1 MKKLALIVVVALVF
15 SINAYA
21 HKGGTDSSGGHT
33 DHSTGDYHYHHGQP
47 AHDHYDMDGDGD
59 LDCPYS
65 FEATSKT
72 TDISKPAPT
81 NKMEEPPMI
90 VYLALI
96 ALAVTALLLAKRAR
110 DLQADIQFQRKE
122 HAQAIDEMNQN
133 HKREMDA
140 AKRRCELEL
149 TRLKTRHSEEIDSL
163 LKAKS
168 DSAKKIEKALID
180 RLGWNYIAELAGTD
194 PNDYY
199 GDDGLMRSKDDSG
212 EEWGEKYTF
221 YEGTG
226 SGKIKYHKKECV
238 HRRQY
243 IIHARYIDHGKYSPC
258 KVCNPTLPNMDWGA
272 KYWALLSE
280 MRYLKQE
287 PAPKDIMINYR
298 DYGGR

>member
-1 MKKLALIVVVALVF
+1 MKKWIVFVLIAAALSATAF
-15 SINAYA
+15 A
-21 HKGGTDSSGGHT
+21 HGGRTDSNGGHT
-33 DHSTGDYHYHHGQP
+33 DHDTGEYHYHHGYS

-65 FEATSKT
+65 FVATSEKNET
-72 TDISKPAPT
+72 IQSPQQS
-81 NKMEEPPMI
+81 NKERPPMML
-90 VYLALI
+90 YLMLFILAI
-96 ALAVTALLLAKRAR
+96 ATFFLAKRVHNLHS
-110 DLQADIQFQRKE
+110 DLQFQKKE
-122 HAQAIDEMNQN
+122 YMQTIDKMAQSHKQEMAVSK
-133 HKREMDA
+133 KRYEI
-140 AKRRCELEL
+140 ELNKI
-149 TRLKTRHSEEIDSL
+149 KTSHGEEIDSI

-168 DSAKKIEKALID
+168 DSAKKIEQALIN

-212 EEWGEKYTF
+212 EEWGAKYTF

-226 SGKIKYHKKECV
+226 SKKIKYHRKECI

-243 IIHARYIDHGKYSPC
+243 IIHARYIDHEKYSPC
-258 KVCNPTLPNMDWGA
+258 KVCNPVLPNMDWGE
-272 KYWALLSE
+272 KYWSLLAE

-298 DYGGR
+298 D